1 MTNALKVA
9 KEKQILESS
18 HSVKN
23 NQIDNTPSIADV
35 YSEIEDIQYQYE
47 DETNISDVTKH
58 RNPPPPKNPNFQRSQ
73 PNYTNSHFSD
83 SNVTVG
89 YLNLTKDKLRVEYP
103 GLESSSFF
111 DRQSDFALSFLTMGY
126 LSQMEAQ
133 AQAHAFSSSN
143 SSKSLEDTLKLNEKK
158 VTNNTHFPAQNDNLT
173 SNLHD
178 VRFTRFPL
186 LPAVKLFQIAS
197 SKMNS
202 KQIPLMADDFSHL
215 RLSTQIPTQA
225 FVEAANLGS
234 QKITLR
240 YFAPSNFSKISSGVK
255 SMKFLAQNDCEDP
268 AVITNFVLDEIS
280 DIKEFKSAWFW
291 FRTLHS
297 RIFPID
303 RSNESID
310 LFLLENN
317 YFQSSTCDYRGLGRG
332 DMNAGKFCSMLC
344 DYLIR
349 LNRCRFERAEP
360 FLSTQDISNYHF
372 ESFCRGKREFQDLRM
387 PPETS
392 NRFVN
397 KTPNQSRSQTASKRN
412 HQGQKTGTNK
422 GQICQYYNEGTCT
435 RLQLENGKKCRGK
448 NGYVRMHSCNFEV
461 SPNVCCGG
469 DHKIADHPST

>member
-1 MTNALKVA
+1 MSTALSAA

-23 NQIDNTPSIADV
+23 QQIDNTPSIADV
-35 YSEIEDIQYQYE
+35 HDGYEDIQYQY
-47 DETNISDVTKH
+47 DEEPIISDVTNH
-58 RNPPPPKNPNFQRSQ
+58 RNPPPKNQRRQ
-73 PNYTNSHFSD
+73 PIFSNSHCSD

-89 YLNLTKDKLRVEYP
+89 FLNLTKDKLREEYP

-133 AQAHAFSSSN
+133 AQALSFSNSN

-158 VTNNTHFPAQNDNLT
+158 VKNNTHFPAQNDNLT

-197 SKMNS
+197 SKMSS
-202 KQIPLMADDFSHL
+202 KQIPIMADDFSHL

-268 AVITNFVLDEIS
+268 AVITNFVLD
-280 DIKEFKSAWFW
+280 DIADLKEFKSAWFW

-317 YFQSSTCDYRGLGRG
+317 YFQNSNCDYRGLGRG
-332 DMNAGKFCSMLC
+332 DMNAGKFCSQLC

-349 LNRCRFERAEP
+349 LNRCRFERSEP
-360 FLSTQDISNYHF
+360 FLTTPEIGYQF
-372 ESFCRGKREFQDLRM
+372 ESFCRGKKEFQDLRM
-387 PPETS
+387 SDSS

-397 KTPNQSRSQTASKRN
+397 NKNSNQSRSQTASKRN
-412 HQGQKTGTNK
+412 YQGQKLGTNK
-422 GQICQYYNEGTCT
+422 GQVCQYYNEGSCT
-435 RLQLENGKKCRGK
+435 RFSVENGKKCRGK
-448 NGYVRMHSCNFEV
+448 NGYVRMHICSFEV
-461 SPNVCCGG
+461 GPNVCCGG
-469 DHKIADHPST
+469 DHKIADHPSN